1 MKALVTGAAG
11 FIGSTLTDR
20 LLSEGWTVRGIDSF
34 APYYDPSLKRSN
46 IAHLD
51 GVGDFELC
59 EADLATIAL
68 PPLLDDVDVVF
79 HLAGQPGVRL
89 SWAEGFHTYSQTN
102 IEITQR
108 LLEASRDSKLE
119 RFVYA
124 SSSSV
129 YGDVETVPTDEDQPT
144 RPYSPYGVT
153 KLAGEHLC
161 AAYAHNFETPTTSI
175 RYFTVYG
182 PRQRPDMAFNRLIE
196 AALSGAPFPLY
207 GDGRQI
213 RDFTFVDDIVDATYR
228 AGITDLPAGTVMN
241 AAGGDS
247 MELLDVVELVG
258 EVAGSSVNLDWREA
272 QPGDVRRTGG
282 SIERARELL
291 GWMPKHDLR
300 AGIERQ
306 VSWQR
311 NRRDQRMP
319 DSTSASR

>member
-20 LLSEGWTVRGIDSF
+20 LLAERWCVRGVDSF
-34 APYYDPSLKRSN
+34 TPYYDPATKHSN
-46 IAHLD
+46 IAQLAD
-51 GVGDFELC
+51 VADFELC
-59 EADLATIAL
+59 EVDLASADLSG
-68 PPLLDDVDVVF
+68 LLDGVDVVF

-89 SWAEGFHTYSQTN
+89 SWAEGFHTYSENN
-102 IEITQR
+102 IEVTQR
-108 LLEASRDSKLE
+108 LLEAARSRAIR

-129 YGDVETVPTDEDQPT
+129 YGDADVVPTDEDHPT

-161 AAYAHNFETPTTSI
+161 SAYGRNFGVPTTSV

-182 PRQRPDMAFNRLIE
+182 PRQRPDMAFHRLIE
-196 AALSGAPFPLY
+196 AALVGNSFPLY
-207 GDGRQI
+207 GDGRQV
-213 RDFTFVDDIVDATYR
+213 RDFTFVDDIVEATYL
-228 AGITDLPAGTVMN
+228 AGITDLPGGTVMN

-247 MELLDVVELVG
+247 MELLHVVNLVG
-258 EVAGSSVNLDWREA
+258 ELAGSPVQLDWRDA

-282 SIERARELL
+282 SIERAHELL
-291 GWMPKHDLR
+291 GWAPKFDLR

-306 VSWQR
+306 VAWHR
-311 NRRDQRMP
+311 NRV
-319 DSTSASR
+319 